1 MQDLRILI
9 GGVVMLFV
17 SAFLMAEHSQAAIEH
32 IPILKPT
39 IDQAQNVT
47 QYVAG

>member
-17 SAFLMAEHSQAAIEH
+17 SAFLMAEHSQAASQQVSLANEAPANSDARNQI
-32 IPILKPT
+32 
-39 IDQAQNVT
+39 A
-47 QYVAG
+47 

>member
-17 SAFLMAEHSQAAIEH
+17 SAFLVAERSHAADELVSISNH
-32 IPILKPT
+32 APLLPAT
-39 IDQAQNVT
+39 HRH
-47 QYVAG
+47 